1 MHVGLHASNSQAC
14 RAKLRGT
21 NLKAKVQTLVL
32 WIFRNH
38 LCGLTYID
46 TTIHTNI
53 HNTQYSHIHID
64 NHTYISTCLPT
75 HVYNYINNKHRSNTY
90 LDINTNIEIFEHLCI
105 YLDQKLNFTCHIK
118 GKVIKS
124 NKGIGVIKQ
133 LLTKLPWNALLT
145 IYKSFIRPHLD
156 CCMQTYMI
164 NLIMTLLKNKLGRI
178 QYNAALAIT
187 GAIH

>member
-1 MHVGLHASNSQAC
+1 MTRNWTTQGTDTYFHLGVCQGMHVGLHASNSQAC

-32 WIFRNH
+32 WTFRNH

-75 HVYNYINNKHRSNTY
+75 YVYNYINNKQKQYLLGNKHKYRNLWTFRYLFRSEIKLY
-90 LDINTNIEIFEHLCI
+90 LP
-105 YLDQKLNFTCHIK
+105 Y
-118 GKVIKS
+118 
-124 NKGIGVIKQ
+124 
-133 LLTKLPWNALLT
+133 
-145 IYKSFIRPHLD
+145 
-156 CCMQTYMI
+156 
-164 NLIMTLLKNKLGRI
+164 
-178 QYNAALAIT
+178 
-187 GAIH
+187 